1 MCILGYGWRRGNR
14 SKDVFAPPPVVSDT
28 ACSGPWPVRP
38 RGRTSGERQHCSDPP
53 ATAAAS
59 TICCS
64 ENSVPHTYHSSWT
77 VHPVLLRRPWFLA
90 SSSVCLA
97 LTMHGLPYHQPNG
110 VTMCTMQKCLQSFAT
125 SLWLMTLLNAASK
138 TYRTMQMLPT
148 TEIIGEISSW
158 CQPPTG
164 SRSRHSSRMK
174 WKKTF
179 DHYTFLL
186 KIVIFVGQTICW
198 DILCMVL

>member
-1 MCILGYGWRRGNR
+1 MKFVYQISICKQTSQETQNFQYIYKKHQQYSMCIIGYGWRRGNR

-59 TICCS
+59 IICCS

-90 SSSVCLA
+90 PHQSAWHWPCMAYLTTSPMEWQFALCRNVCS
-97 LTMHGLPYHQPNG
+97 H
-110 VTMCTMQKCLQSFAT
+110 
-125 SLWLMTLLNAASK
+125 
-138 TYRTMQMLPT
+138 
-148 TEIIGEISSW
+148 
-158 CQPPTG
+158 
-164 SRSRHSSRMK
+164 SRPRC
-174 WKKTF
+174 
-179 DHYTFLL
+179 
-186 KIVIFVGQTICW
+186 G
-198 DILCMVL
+198 